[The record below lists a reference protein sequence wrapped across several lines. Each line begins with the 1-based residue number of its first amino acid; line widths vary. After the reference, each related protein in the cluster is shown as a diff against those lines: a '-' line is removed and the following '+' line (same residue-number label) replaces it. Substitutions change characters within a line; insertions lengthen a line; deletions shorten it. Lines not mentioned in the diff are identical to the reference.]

1 MNCYG
6 LPEANELASYIVA
19 ERDRL
24 AAHGTSL
31 GAANRLALLP
41 YFKPE
46 LLDSVRVVIGCEI
59 REPDFA
65 VRFRTAGL
73 PFPEFGLA
81 DAVTLDTVIVA
92 NEPLSRSTLFHE
104 LLHVVQWQVLGIARF
119 GWRYLL
125 EYIAYAY
132 DSMPLE

>member
-1 MNCYG
+1 M
-6 LPEANELASYIVA
+6 
-19 ERDRL
+19 
-24 AAHGTSL
+24 
-31 GAANRLALLP
+31 
-41 YFKPE
+41 
-46 LLDSVRVVIGCEI
+46 IGCEI

-81 DAVTLDTVIVA
+81 DAVALDTVVVA

-104 LLHVVQWQVLGIARF
+104 LLHVVQWQVLGIAGF

-125 EYIAYAY
+125 EYIHYGY
-132 DSMPLE
+132 DSMPLERMAVKLADRYEAGELFGAEEESQTHL